1 MTQLTSA
8 QQDTVTAVIALYSTI
23 KGNYTDS
30 MLEGIAHAF
39 CDSGIL
45 TDALSERDWERL
57 TRCFKTAAIGKL
69 DLQILNNC
77 VQAYDGK
84 GELDCCAAL
93 ALLSTAQNEHIDTET
108 LCTYMWERLT
118 QNA

>member
-8 QQDTVTAVIALYSTI
+8 QQDTVTAVIALYGTI
-23 KGNYTDS
+23 KGNYADS

-45 TDALSERDWERL
+45 TDALSKRDWKRL
-57 TRCFKTAAIGKL
+57 KRCFKTAAIDML

-77 VQAYDGK
+77 IQAYDGK

-93 ALLSTAQNEHIDTET
+93 ALLSTAQNEHVDTET
-108 LCTYMWERLT
+108 LCAYMWEMLA
-118 QNA
+118 QHA